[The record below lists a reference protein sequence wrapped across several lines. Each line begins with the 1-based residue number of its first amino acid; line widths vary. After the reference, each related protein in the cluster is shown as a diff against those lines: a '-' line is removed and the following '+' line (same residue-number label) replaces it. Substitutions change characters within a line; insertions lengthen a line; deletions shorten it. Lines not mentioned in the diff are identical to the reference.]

1 VGAIFGAAAVSN
13 VCGNT
18 RAKISIHYTLRYMQ
32 QQQKK
37 SNGKFSRNKKLEIK
51 NSLKSNIQN

>member
-18 RAKISIHYTLRYMQ
+18 RALFSSLFLTMQ

-37 SNGKFSRNKKLEIK
+37 SNGKFSRNKKFFKI
-51 NSLKSNIQN
+51 